1 MTKPTELDLHDFD
14 KYTNCTFIHG
24 CYIPD
29 KICDDLVHYFD
40 EHPDR
45 QVTGKILD
53 ADDNLAVDN
62 SRKKSTDIG
71 FDVNLDYYDNQL
83 LSEYL
88 VYLNLCIKEYE
99 YKYERAGLMAS
110 YGLTEGLNLQKYKP
124 GEGYKNWHCERNGV
138 KDQTR
143 CLVFMTYLNDVP
155 DGGTEFLY
163 QQICSPAKR
172 GLTMIWPSDWTHT
185 HRGQIS
191 PTTTKY
197 ILTGW
202 LNYTK

>member
-14 KYTNCTFIHG
+14 KYSNCTFIHG
-24 CYIPD
+24 CYIPHN
-29 KICDDLVHYFD
+29 ICDDLVDYFD
-40 EHPDR
+40 MNTDR
-45 QVTGKILD
+45 HEKGRYIKGGLTYDINTKE
-53 ADDNLAVDN
+53 
-62 SRKKSTDIG
+62 STDIY
-71 FDVNLDYYDNQL
+71 FQPARDKFILEAYMN
-83 LSEYL
+83 
-88 VYLNLCIKEYE
+88 YLNQCVMEYE
-99 YKYERAGLMAS
+99 YKYHQAS
-110 YGLTEGLNLQKYKP
+110 HMDSYFVTESVNLQKYEP
-124 GEGYKNWHCERNGV
+124 CEGYHVWHCERKGTET
-138 KDQTR
+138 QSR
-143 CLVFMTYLNDVP
+143 CLAFMTYLNDVP